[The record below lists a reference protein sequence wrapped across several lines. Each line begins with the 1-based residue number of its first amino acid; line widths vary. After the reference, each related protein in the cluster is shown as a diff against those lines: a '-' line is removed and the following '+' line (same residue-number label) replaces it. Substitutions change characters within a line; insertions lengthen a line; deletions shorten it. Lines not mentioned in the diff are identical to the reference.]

1 MRNSFN
7 LLCGLLVFAAL
18 PVPDQDEVG
27 VPGSDLLPAIR
38 TQLIQRVLTAR
49 SRNCARDFDLV
60 LSEQGSLLGGST
72 RETSIRDHARCDC
85 EYISQVP
92 ARHRNARAA
101 PTFRVAAGAMSL

>member
-38 TQLIQRVLTAR
+38 TQLIQRVLPAR

-60 LSEQGSLLGGST
+60 LSEQGSLLGEVPEK
-72 RETSIRDHARCDC
+72 RAYAIMRDAT
-85 EYISQVP
+85 V
-92 ARHRNARAA
+92 N
-101 PTFRVAAGAMSL
+101 TFRKFRPDIATHVQHQHSASRQVR